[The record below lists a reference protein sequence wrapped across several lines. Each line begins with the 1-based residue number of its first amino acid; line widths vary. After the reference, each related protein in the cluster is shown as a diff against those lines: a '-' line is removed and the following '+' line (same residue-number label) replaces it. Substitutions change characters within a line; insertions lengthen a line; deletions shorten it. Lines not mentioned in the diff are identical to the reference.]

1 MSTLVVDA
9 VMAVDN
15 QKKAVGDRFK
25 QARAA
30 LGLTQKEFC
39 AVIGKPVPSLQDY
52 EAGKS
57 MPGGE
62 AVAAL
67 IGAGINANWLLTG
80 EGPMLL
86 ADLVP
91 PVVPAAAPGI
101 NADAL
106 EAIIEGAL
114 KITPNAP
121 ASQIAAFSARLYK
134 DCIDQGMI
142 TPDGIGNGNLDA
154 AA

>member
-1 MSTLVVDA
+1 MHEICARLKLWRAS
-9 VMAVDN
+9 
-15 QKKAVGDRFK
+15 KK
-25 QARAA
+25 
-30 LGLTQKEFC
+30 LTQPD
-39 AVIGKPVPSLQDY
+39 AATNLGVPFRTYQNY
-52 EAGKS
+52 E
-57 MPGGE
+57 GGASSPNTE
-62 AVAAL
+62 AWLAFAR
-67 IGAGINANWLLTG
+67 AGINTNWLLTG

-91 PVVPAAAPGI
+91 PVVPAVAPGI
-101 NADAL
+101 NVDAL

-142 TPDGIGNGNLDA
+142 TPDGIGNGNLNA

>member
-1 MSTLVVDA
+1 MVVA
-9 VMAVDN
+9 SAFSATTA
-15 QKKAVGDRFK
+15 KGTVGGRLK
-25 QARAA
+25 EARAD
-30 LGLTQKEFC
+30 LGLTQKELC
-39 AVIGKPVPSLQDY
+39 ALVGKPLPSLRDY
-52 EAGKS
+52 ELGKS
-57 MPGGE
+57 IPGGD
-62 AVAAL
+62 AIAGF
-67 IGAGINANWLLTG
+67 IHAGINANWLLTG

-86 ADLVP
+86 ANLISTVS
-91 PVVPAAAPGI
+91 PAAFPGI

-142 TPDGIGNGNLDA
+142 TPDGIGSGNLNA